1 MWLPDFARLCVLV
14 LRFPDPSWPSFAVL
28 NLLGPKFARC
38 LPQVRALP
46 AEVQDRGAVLRPG
59 VPLPIVATATTS

>member
-38 LPQVRALP
+38 LPLRLQRERFEPLAISVR
-46 AEVQDRGAVLRPG
+46 
-59 VPLPIVATATTS
+59 S